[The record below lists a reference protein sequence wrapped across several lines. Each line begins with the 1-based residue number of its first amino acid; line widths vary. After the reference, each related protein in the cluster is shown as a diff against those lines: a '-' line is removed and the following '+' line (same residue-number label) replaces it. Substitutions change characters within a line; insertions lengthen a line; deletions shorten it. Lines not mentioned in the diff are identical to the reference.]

1 MSDGLKNGEPA
12 PLPLQAVRTYWAQ
25 QTHQA
30 ATPADVQPST
40 NLKRDLD
47 SLTTAYT
54 FYMAPMAPVSFM
66 TVGFGLLLGG
76 LLLIGWRLHLVIF
89 LVLLVPLAY
98 YAYMLTMRNR

>member
-1 MSDGLKNGEPA
+1 M
-12 PLPLQAVRTYWAQ
+12 
-25 QTHQA
+25 
-30 ATPADVQPST
+30 QPST